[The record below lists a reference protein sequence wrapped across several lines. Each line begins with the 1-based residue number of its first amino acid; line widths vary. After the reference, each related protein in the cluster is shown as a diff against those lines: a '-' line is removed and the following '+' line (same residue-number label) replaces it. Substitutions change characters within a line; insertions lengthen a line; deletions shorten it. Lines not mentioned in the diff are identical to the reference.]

1 MNRVLV
7 YGLKDP
13 AGGVEQAVM
22 EYVRNMTARFDITFD
37 FLLFSD
43 SFSLENE
50 INRLGCRVIYM
61 PNRRKDPF
69 GYKKAVT
76 KLFQENTYCAVWAN
90 YSGLSN
96 IDVLVLG
103 KKYAVPVRIAHS
115 HVSRLYWGSTLMKYV
130 VKILHTYNKFRLDNY
145 ANLYFAC
152 SGVAR
157 DFMFPEKVHE
167 NTVLVRNA
175 VNIKRFYPNEEKRQ
189 EIRRTFGFSENQ
201 LIVGHVARLCEVK
214 NQKFLIE
221 IIARLVNTVPDAKLL
236 LVGDGELREQ
246 LELQAK
252 ESGIADSVIFT
263 GSRSDVQ
270 DLLQAMDVYVLTSF
284 SEGLSVSAVEA
295 QACGL
300 PCVLSA
306 AVSEE
311 TDISG
316 AVKFVS
322 LEEAP
327 EKWADA
333 IVKQAHC
340 EKFNAAEKISQHGYE
355 ISAAAENV
363 YHILTGE
370 KA

>member
-1 MNRVLV
+1 MNRVLI

-13 AGGVEQAVM
+13 VGGVEQAVM
-22 EYVRNMTARFDITFD
+22 EYVRNMTAHFDITFD

-50 INRLGCRVIYM
+50 INGLGCRVVYM
-61 PNRRKDPF
+61 PNRRKDPL
-69 GYKKAVT
+69 GYKKAVAA
-76 KLFQENTYCAVWAN
+76 LFRENTYCAVWAN

-115 HVSRLYWGSTLMKYV
+115 HVSRLYWGSTVMKYV
-130 VKILHTYNKFRLDNY
+130 VKFLHGYNKFRLNNY
-145 ANLYFAC
+145 ANMYFAC

-157 DFMFPEKVHE
+157 DFMFPENVRQK
-167 NTVLVRNA
+167 TVLVRNA
-175 VNIKRFYPNEEKRQ
+175 VNTDRFHPDENKRQ
-189 EIRRTFGFSENQ
+189 EIRRTFGFGENQ

-221 IIARLVNTVPDAKLL
+221 IIAELVSTEPNAKLL

-246 LELQAK
+246 LEIQAE

-300 PCVLSA
+300 PCVLSS

-322 LEEAP
+322 LEETP
-327 EKWADA
+327 GKWAEA
-333 IVKQAHC
+333 IIQQAHC
-340 EKFNAAEKISQHGYE
+340 EKFNATEKISQHGYE
-355 ISAAAENV
+355 ISAAAESV

-370 KA
+370 KV